1 MPLTLRFQS
10 TGTVPGN
17 AGPVRMRGQNMT
29 IGRGPENDLTLPD
42 PDRIISKRHC
52 VIEMRGDSF
61 VAIDI
66 SSNGTFLNY
75 GKEPLGPDLHP
86 VENGDILSI
95 GPYELIVEIA
105 EGTAAEETTGWTGAP
120 APGARSWGQVP
131 GASPVSYPD
140 GALLD
145 SLLGGPEVEGGATGG
160 PLIPDDA
167 DDDLLGGLPE
177 LPRER
182 APDPVVTRS
191 SEAHFAGQ
199 SFRPPP
205 SPPAPAPPPPVG
217 LIPDDWDLGLGDD
230 DHEAEPPSR
239 GPFDAARPAPAP
251 IPEDPLEVP
260 LDAAPPEPEPQPKAT
275 AAPAPQVAAPTEATD
290 LIRTFLDAM
299 GAKRFPE
306 IGEPPEV
313 TMARL
318 GRTMRILVTGIRE
331 ILMTRTAIKS
341 EFRMSQ
347 TVIRRTGNNPLKF
360 SITEDDAVER
370 IASPP
375 AEGYMDPD
383 RAAEEALRDIRAH
396 EVAMVSGMQAA
407 LKGLLS
413 QFDPEVLAAKLAE
426 NPRSGGLLKSK
437 KTQYW
442 EVFEQTY
449 AEISEQAEND
459 FHELFTR
466 EFARAYQSQ
475 LEKMK

>member
-1 MPLTLRFQS
+1 
-10 TGTVPGN
+10 
-17 AGPVRMRGQNMT
+17 MRGQNLT

-42 PDRIISKRHC
+42 PDRMISKRHC
-52 VIEMRGDSF
+52 VIETRGDSF

-95 GPYELIVEIA
+95 GPYELIVEIS
-105 EGTAAEETTGWTGAP
+105 EGTAVEEMTAWTEPPAP
-120 APGARSWGQVP
+120 AAPGWGHGP
-131 GASPVSYPD
+131 AASSMSDPD
-140 GALLD
+140 SALLD
-145 SLLGGPEVEGGATGG
+145 SLLGGPEVGGAAAGG

-167 DDDLLGGLPE
+167 DDDLLGGFPE
-177 LPRER
+177 PPRTG

-205 SPPAPAPPPPVG
+205 SPPAAAPPPSRS

-230 DHEAEPPSR
+230 EPEPGPLSAEPF
-239 GPFDAARPAPAP
+239 GATQPAPAP
-251 IPEDPLEVP
+251 IPDDPLEDPL
-260 LDAAPPEPEPQPKAT
+260 DFAPPEQLPPPKAT
-275 AAPAPQVAAPTEATD
+275 AAPAPPPAAAPALPREAAD
-290 LIRTFLDAM
+290 PAALVRTYLDAM
-299 GAKRFPE
+299 GAKRVPE
-306 IGEPPEV
+306 TGEPPEV

-360 SITEDDAVER
+360 SITEDEAVER

-375 AEGYMDPD
+375 AEGYMEPD

-449 AEISEQAEND
+449 ATISEQAEND